1 MKSLRLPKVTEQ
13 TKFLSFDL
21 ETNGLHGEA
30 FAVGAVVVD
39 AAGTIYDEFSC
50 RAEIVGKV
58 DEWVAAR
65 VLPVI
70 QDMDITHSSYKH
82 LRDHFWSW
90 FVKAQE
96 KADYVLV
103 NNGYPVEYRFLLQCQ
118 EDDIDERYWQHPFPI
133 LELTSLLL
141 ASGQDI
147 QGTKNRVMAGLL
159 GESQGS
165 PHHPVYDAKVAAR
178 AAFTALLTNN

>member
-1 MKSLRLPKVTEQ
+1 MKSLKLPAVTDK

-39 AAGTIYDEFSC
+39 AAGNIHDQFSG

-58 DEWVAAR
+58 DEWVAER
-65 VLPVI
+65 VIPVI
-70 QDMDITHSSYKH
+70 GDMDITHSSYKH
-82 LRDHFWSW
+82 LRDHFWAW
-90 FVKAQE
+90 FVSAQE

-118 EDDIDERYWQHPFPI
+118 EDNIDERYWQHPFPI
-133 LELTSLLL
+133 LELSSLLL

-147 QGTKNRVMAGLL
+147 QGTKNRIMSTFV

-165 PHHPVYDAKVAAR
+165 PHHPVYDAKVAAG
-178 AAFTALLTNN
+178 AAFMALLANN